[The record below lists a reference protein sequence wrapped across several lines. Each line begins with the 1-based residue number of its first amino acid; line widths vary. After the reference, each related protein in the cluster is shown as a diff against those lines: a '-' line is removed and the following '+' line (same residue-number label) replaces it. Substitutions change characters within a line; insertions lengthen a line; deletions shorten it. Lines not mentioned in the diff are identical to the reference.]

1 MRPAVSSVSAEISGR
16 EELGLQKTGRDAI
29 VAVKLHIFK
38 ERGNAVPAGHCG
50 NFYAAYPS
58 HRGQDDI
65 SEAQRLTYQNDL
77 KFNRGSDGQLLG
89 AKKIDAGRTNIARD
103 ERNRES
109 FGDSAH
115 TSETQ
120 RSEERRVGK
129 ECRSRWSP
137 YH

>member
-1 MRPAVSSVSAEISGR
+1 M
-16 EELGLQKTGRDAI
+16 

-89 AKKIDAGRTNIARD
+89 AKKIDARRTNIARD
-103 ERNRES
+103 ARNRES

-120 RSEERRVGK
+120 PKCQSGTRVFSMLRMNTDGMRRHAYKTPRLRGSQHQ
-129 ECRSRWSP
+129 RHARP
-137 YH
+137 RPAQR